1 LDTNI
6 EKPEDPI
13 NVGYTF
19 VGWFRDQELSNEFIF
34 PAKLT
39 KNITLYAK
47 WSINSYTISFNSN
60 GGSSVNSII
69 GDYESST
76 IQPDNPT
83 KEGYTFIGW
92 FSDIELATPYTFTTM
107 PAENITLYAKWS
119 NNSYTILFNSNGGSS
134 VNSIIGDYESSTIQ
148 PDNPTKEGYT
158 FIGWFSDIELTTPY
172 TFTTMPAENSTL
184 YAKWSINAYT
194 ISFNSN
200 GGSSV
205 NSIIGDYESSTI
217 QPDNPTKEGHT
228 FLGWFNDIELT
239 TPYTFTTMPAE
250 NITLYAKW
258 SNNSYT
264 ISFNSNGGSSV
275 NSIIGDY
282 ESSTIQPDN
291 PTKEGHT
298 FIGWFSDIELTTP
311 YTFTTMPAEN
321 STLYAKWSINAYTI
335 SFNSNGGSNVDS
347 LTVDFN
353 STLTEPTTPTKEEY
367 SFLGWFSDINLTTPY
382 TFTTMPAENITLYAK
397 WSINK
402 YTVTYDGTSIDP
414 QVVDYNTIIPT
425 PNEPI
430 RDYYSFGGW
439 YIDSEYTTEFDFDNP
454 ITKDITIYAKWIFI
468 PTTDL
473 TYLLLADEQ
482 SYKVTAYE
490 GTNTV
495 IRIPKYY
502 NGLPVTEI
510 GNFAFA
516 NLPIENLVFEDGSLV
531 TTFGAFAF
539 VNTEISDFYLPENL
553 TTIGHLSIFNPVLLD
568 YYIDNENPH
577 FTTVDGILYSKDLE
591 TLIAYPSLRT
601 GSYTI
606 PNTVLKLDSCSFIS
620 SQLTSILFETGSN
633 LTEIGPSAFTNTL
646 IESITIPNTVTII
659 GDYAFDHSQ
668 FNSIL
673 FEENSQ
679 LSIIGSEAFRD
690 SKLISITIPSN
701 VISINDNA
709 FSDIPSLESINVN
722 PINEVYSSNNGVLF
736 NKDLSIIIKYPEALT
751 GSYTIPSSVIEIGF
765 RSFSSSLLTEVI
777 IPNGVTKIGD
787 MSFNQSEIIS
797 IIIPNSVISLGSYS
811 FSNSQLASIQFEEGS
826 QLTTIGTNAFSYS
839 KITSITIPSTVTD
852 ISNHAFYSTNLT
864 TVIFEGTTP
873 PTYIGAG
880 IFNGITSLSFI
891 IYVPYSSIGSYNTSL
906 IGYVDHIAPFYT
918 VTYNSNT
925 GSTIEPIILYSST
938 TIQEPTQPYKE
949 GYTFGGW
956 YSNSELTITYDFNTI
971 ITSDITLYAKW
982 M

>member
-1 LDTNI
+1 
-6 EKPEDPI
+6 
-13 NVGYTF
+13 
-19 VGWFRDQELSNEFIF
+19 
-34 PAKLT
+34 
-39 KNITLYAK
+39 
-47 WSINSYTISFNSN
+47 
-60 GGSSVNSII
+60 
-69 GDYESST
+69 
-76 IQPDNPT
+76 
-83 KEGYTFIGW
+83 
-92 FSDIELATPYTFTTM
+92 
-107 PAENITLYAKWS
+107 
-119 NNSYTILFNSNGGSS
+119 
-134 VNSIIGDYESSTIQ
+134 
-148 PDNPTKEGYT
+148 
-158 FIGWFSDIELTTPY
+158 
-172 TFTTMPAENSTL
+172 
-184 YAKWSINAYT
+184 
-194 ISFNSN
+194 
-200 GGSSV
+200 
-205 NSIIGDYESSTI
+205 
-217 QPDNPTKEGHT
+217 
-228 FLGWFNDIELT
+228 
-239 TPYTFTTMPAE
+239 
-250 NITLYAKW
+250 
-258 SNNSYT
+258 
-264 ISFNSNGGSSV
+264 
-275 NSIIGDY
+275 
-282 ESSTIQPDN
+282 
-291 PTKEGHT
+291 
-298 FIGWFSDIELTTP
+298 
-311 YTFTTMPAEN
+311 MPAEN